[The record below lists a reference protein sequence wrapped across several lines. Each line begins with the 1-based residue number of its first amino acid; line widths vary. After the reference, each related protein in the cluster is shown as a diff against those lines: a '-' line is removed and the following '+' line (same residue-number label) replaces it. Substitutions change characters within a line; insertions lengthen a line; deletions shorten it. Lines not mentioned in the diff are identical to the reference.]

1 MKNKLPLAILVFCCG
16 ALVAQTKPAAKP
28 NTTKP
33 AQAPTTKSAPSSA
46 PAAASATPAAQV
58 TAPGANVDPKATVI
72 TVTGLCAP
80 GAPPTDCTRSIS
92 KDEFEK
98 LLSALS
104 PNIPAAQHRSIAGL
118 YVQLLAMANQGEK
131 LGADKDPSFEERM
144 KLERLRLLA
153 QTAERKMQEST
164 KPSDE
169 ELQTFY
175 TENSSKFEQLALRRI
190 TVPKTVGKGA
200 APVDTKTLVEQIQK
214 RAAAGEDPDKLQSEV
229 WVTTKATGAPPST
242 SQGLKR
248 RGMMDPRHEAQIVQL
263 KAGEVSSVI
272 EDGQSYYIYKVDS
285 RRTIPFKEVE
295 KDIAEFEQQ
304 QRFQE
309 KMRQTMAGVKAD
321 LNEAYF
327 GPPPPPPTP
336 SQAVPGKPQAQQPPA
351 NPQTPPPATPSAP
364 K

>member
-1 MKNKLPLAILVFCCG
+1 
-16 ALVAQTKPAAKP
+16 
-28 NTTKP
+28 
-33 AQAPTTKSAPSSA
+33 
-46 PAAASATPAAQV
+46 
-58 TAPGANVDPKATVI
+58 
-72 TVTGLCAP
+72 
-80 GAPPTDCTRSIS
+80 
-92 KDEFEK
+92 
-98 LLSALS
+98 
-104 PNIPAAQHRSIAGL
+104 
-118 YVQLLAMANQGEK
+118 
-131 LGADKDPSFEERM
+131 M